1 MGGFLG
7 EVGESQERGKGG
19 QERGKWE
26 SKGEV
31 GERVRGSGE
40 REMGE
45 FLGEV
50 GESHGPNLKG

>member
-26 SKGEV
+26 SFWGK
-31 GERVRGSGE
+31 
-40 REMGE
+40 
-45 FLGEV
+45 
-50 GESHGPNLKG
+50 